1 MDATQT
7 SDPTGVGPGTPGQ
20 ASAFRRTLDD
30 QALHAEVET
39 EGPLD
44 LTVPLNF
51 AEIRAA
57 LSSSGS
63 NRRPPP
69 PEVLAIPAVHS
80 ARRGGGGR
88 RRGAVHAAAPGHIG
102 SKRLGRIGVFV
113 ALATALSMGTAAA
126 LVFSSGGQGASVSLP
141 TTNGNIPVAT
151 APAAGGGNTPI
162 TAPTPSAPRT
172 VSSTAPGAATTASA
186 AAFVAPATSASASA
200 TASTSATATASG
212 SPSATATT
220 AATATA
226 SAAASGSQ
234 SPGTPSPTGSPFA
247 TLQQG
252 SSGTEVSDV
261 QQMLVEI
268 DLLMQQ
274 HDRRRIVFVDV
285 EDYALADPSGSYGQ
299 ATATAV
305 AAFQQTYDVGGD
317 PGVCDQ
323 ATFDALTAQTA
334 VGDGVAD

>member
-20 ASAFRRTLDD
+20 ASAFRRALDE
-30 QALHAEVET
+30 QALPGEAK

-63 NRRPPP
+63 NLKKPPA
-69 PEVLAIPAVHS
+69 PEAAPVPTAGGARHGG
-80 ARRGGGGR
+80 RRGGG
-88 RRGAVHAAAPGHIG
+88 HAAVPGHVG

-126 LVFSSGGQGASVSLP
+126 LVFSSGGQGNSVSLP

-151 APAAGGGNTPI
+151 APAAGGGQSPLGS
-162 TAPTPSAPRT
+162 PTPST
-172 VSSTAPGAATTASA
+172 VRASSASATPDTASASA
-186 AAFVAPATSASASA
+186 AAFVAPTSPSAAPDPSASVPATGSPSASASA
-200 TASTSATATASG
+200 PSSQGSAS
-212 SPSATATT
+212 
-220 AATATA
+220 
-226 SAAASGSQ
+226 
-234 SPGTPSPTGSPFA
+234 PSPTGSPFT

-252 SSGTEVSDV
+252 STGTEVSQV
-261 QQMLVEI
+261 QQLLAEI
-268 DLLMQQ
+268 DLLMAQRD
-274 HDRRRIVFVDV
+274 HRRTVFVDV

-299 ATATAV
+299 ATASAV
-305 AAFQQTYDVGGD
+305 AAFQQAEGVGTD

-323 ATFDALTAQTA
+323 STFDALSAQVSGQSSTQGG
-334 VGDGVAD
+334 GD

>member
-20 ASAFRRTLDD
+20 ASAFRRALDE
-30 QALHAEVET
+30 QALPGEAK

-63 NRRPPP
+63 NLKKPPA
-69 PEVLAIPAVHS
+69 PEAAPVPTAGG
-80 ARRGGGGR
+80 ARHGGR
-88 RRGAVHAAAPGHIG
+88 RRGGGHAAAPVHVG

-126 LVFSSGGQGASVSLP
+126 LVFSSGGQGNSVSLP

-151 APAAGGGNTPI
+151 APAAGGGQSPLGS
-162 TAPTPSAPRT
+162 PTPSAARA
-172 VSSTAPGAATTASA
+172 SSASATPDAASASA
-186 AAFVAPATSASASA
+186 AAFAAPTSASAAPDPSASA
-200 TASTSATATASG
+200 TATG
-212 SPSATATT
+212 SPSAS
-220 AATATA
+220 A
-226 SAAASGSQ
+226 SSQGSAS
-234 SPGTPSPTGSPFA
+234 PSPTGSPFT

-252 SSGTEVSDV
+252 STGTEVSQV
-261 QQMLVEI
+261 QQLLVEI
-268 DLLMQQ
+268 DLLMAQRD
-274 HDRRRIVFVDV
+274 HRRTVFVDV

-299 ATATAV
+299 ATASAV
-305 AAFQQTYDVGGD
+305 AAFQQAAGVGAD

-323 ATFDALTAQTA
+323 ATFEALSAQA
-334 VGDGVAD
+334 SAQSSAQGGDY